1 MTAAPLVELDR
12 LEVHF
17 PVRSRGLFR
26 RVVGRI
32 HAVDGIDLTIRRGE
46 TLGLVGESGSG
57 KTTLGRAVLRAVPV
71 TGGTLRFHTADGPV
85 DLLALRGEDL
95 RRFRRHMQLVFQD
108 PYASLDP
115 RMTVRDIIAEPLEAP
130 GLVKS
135 RAEADERVREIA
147 ARCRINIEYLRRFPH
162 AFSGGQRQRIGIAR
176 ALVAHPEFVVCDEA
190 VSALDVSIQADILNL
205 LMDLQD
211 ELGTTYLFIT
221 HDLAV
226 VGQIAN
232 RVAVMYLGRIVELAP
247 TAELFRRPLHPYTR
261 ALFSAIPSL
270 EGRARRKAILV
281 GGEIPDPAHPP
292 SGCRFHTRCPFVR
305 DRCREET
312 PPLRELA
319 PGHRAACHFAEELA

>member
-1 MTAAPLVELDR
+1 MSAAPLVEIAG

-17 PVRSRGLFR
+17 PIQSRGLFR

-32 HAVDGIDLTIRRGE
+32 HAVDGIDLTILRGE

-57 KTTLGRAVLRAVPV
+57 KTTLGRAILRAVPV
-71 TGGTLRFHTADGPV
+71 TGGALRFFTADGPV
-85 DLLALRGEDL
+85 DLLALRGEAL
-95 RRFRRHMQLVFQD
+95 RQFRRHMQLVFQD

-147 ARCRINIEYLRRFPH
+147 ARCRVNIEYLRRFPH

-221 HDLAV
+221 HDLSV

-261 ALFSAIPSL
+261 ALFSAIPTL
-270 EGRARRKAILV
+270 DGRTRAKGVLV
-281 GGEIPDPAHPP
+281 GGEIPDPASPP
-292 SGCRFHTRCPFVR
+292 PGCRFHTRCPFAR
-305 DRCREET
+305 DRCREEV
-312 PPLRELA
+312 PALRELA
-319 PGHRAACHFAEELA
+319 PDHRAACHFAEEVS